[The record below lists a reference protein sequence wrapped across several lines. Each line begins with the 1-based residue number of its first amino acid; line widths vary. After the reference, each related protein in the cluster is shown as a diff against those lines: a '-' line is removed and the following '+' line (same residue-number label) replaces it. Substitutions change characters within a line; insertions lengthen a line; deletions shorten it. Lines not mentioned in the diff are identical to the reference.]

1 MQSKPTVTLY
11 TSWRTN
17 IEKLS
22 PEESKLFLTKI
33 FEKNQGEEESEI
45 PTEMVRLDAFWDSI
59 QYAINEH
66 LRKYEKQMNS
76 QKK

>member
-11 TSWRTN
+11 TSWRKN

-22 PEESKLFLTKI
+22 PEESKLLLTKL
-33 FEKNQGEEESEI
+33 FEKNLGEPETMI
-45 PTEMVRLDAFWDSI
+45 PTEMIRLDAFWDSI
-59 QYAINEH
+59 QYAIGEH
-66 LRKYEKQMNS
+66 LRKYEKQLNH